1 MNNWQKVINVCFAV
15 IVTLLIFQ
23 NQQLKD
29 QVGNILFDQILNKDV
44 LSMRIDNNAADLLSY
59 YRSQSKDSTLYDLGE
74 LVSKIQKLDAKQDKE
89 IASMT
94 KSIRQLPKPKSV
106 ETIRKIVEG
115 CTAPRHSAHVA
126 TQTWNH
132 GHKSLKC

>member
-29 QVGNILFDQILNKDV
+29 QVGNILSDQILNKDV

-59 YRSQSKDSTLYDLGE
+59 YRSQSKDNTLYELGE
-74 LVSKIQKLDAKQDKE
+74 LVSKIQKLDDEQDRDINELNRNVKDLKANNRNFNRNVQE
-89 IASMT
+89 VV
-94 KSIRQLPKPKSV
+94 KDKCRVNNP
-106 ETIRKIVEG
+106 
-115 CTAPRHSAHVA
+115 VA
-126 TQTWNH
+126 YGRLYCQDTPY
-132 GHKSLKC
+132 K